1 MTNVNVG
8 KSCSEVSNFADSLSP
23 VIKWRIVYLRR
34 SSRELSCLSSGL
46 PTALLRSLFSSST
59 ARIYSPC
66 SSLAWYVALTNLDS
80 GFTRSTSDDFFN
92 GTEINVA
99 ISARVL
105 PKAESRVDVRTQTT
119 ARGSLP
125 GPAQGTSGDVTGGTA
140 RRIAPNQWRFYRKG
154 SILVDGKALFLFTYL

>member
-8 KSCSEVSNFADSLSP
+8 KSCSEVSNFANSLSP

-119 ARGSLP
+119 ARDSLP
-125 GPAQGTSGDVTGGTA
+125 GLAQGTSGDVTE
-140 RRIAPNQWRFYRKG
+140 
-154 SILVDGKALFLFTYL
+154 DGAAHRPQSVTFL